1 MNDFGLLRWIL
12 LGVLWALSL
21 LSKQFRIRNT
31 LDKNKLGGNDSVS
44 PKSPNVSCQ
53 HCAAILELSEYEWR
67 EKKFVCPKC
76 HRFNDRLILEQDNE
90 EMLENQLQ
98 FLLKPYGA
106 CPKCC
111 AELEL
116 DSQERINGEFVC
128 PECRR
133 RSAIQ
138 EDAPIRQYWLPKN
151 PVCPECSHENGLAD
165 MERDQPSFV
174 CAGCRETIVFVE
186 EREVN

>member
-1 MNDFGLLRWIL
+1 MNDLGLLPWIV
-12 LGVLWALSL
+12 LGVLWALLL
-21 LSKQFRIRNT
+21 LSKQYRIRNT
-31 LDKNKLGGNDSVS
+31 LIKNTLAGSDSEPRPAS
-44 PKSPNVSCQ
+44 TRISCQ
-53 HCAAILELSEYEWR
+53 HCAAVLELSEHEWR
-67 EKKFVCPKC
+67 EGKFVCPKC
-76 HRFNDRLILEQDNE
+76 LRANDIGTLAEDDEEELDSPTMFRL
-90 EMLENQLQ
+90 
-98 FLLKPYGA
+98 KAYA
-106 CPKCC
+106 VCPKCH

-116 DSQERINGEFVC
+116 ESQERINGEFVC

-133 RSAIQ
+133 RSAIE

-186 EREVN
+186 Q